1 MSLIYFLYFLFSPII
16 FIILIISAIF
26 NKKIYDHL
34 AEQKKTLKKILEKKL
49 KDPIII
55 HAASAGEF
63 EQIKPL
69 LKKRDKL
76 FPPIIQT
83 FFSPTIYNKEKNSIL
98 FDACCYHPFD
108 FPWSAYSF
116 LNLLKPRKYIIN
128 RHDVWP
134 HHVVFAKLLKIE
146 IIYINANLKEDSP
159 RFNFLF
165 KNFNKW
171 IFRKIDH
178 IIVPS
183 NEIKKRFIDNFQ
195 IQKISILQDTR
206 FMQIQ
211 DRIKEQRD
219 IPLLNKLPYN
229 KTITLGSIDEKDWD
243 IIYKSINKEYKLNS
257 RLIIVPHEINNE
269 FIDRI
274 YKDIEELNLS
284 VKRFTDMSKDDTLD
298 CIIYNKVGDLLDI
311 YKYGSLAYV
320 GCGFTGGVHNVLE
333 PALQG
338 CYVSYGPN
346 ISLLDEAI
354 KLSNTKLS
362 KTIKTSKDFTDFIN
376 TKDEKFLIENKNKVI
391 DLFQIQ
397 YEDFE
402 KIKKIIHEA

>member
-1 MSLIYFLYFLFSPII
+1 MSLIYFLYFILSPFI
-16 FIILIISAIF
+16 FIILIVSALF
-26 NKKIYDHL
+26 NKKIYNHL
-34 AEQKKTLKKILEKKL
+34 AEQKKTFKQILEKNL

-63 EQIKPL
+63 EQVKPL
-69 LKKRDKL
+69 LKKRDKS
-76 FPPIIQT
+76 FSPIIQT

-98 FDACCYHPFD
+98 FDECCYHPFD
-108 FPWSAYSF
+108 FPWSAYNF
-116 LNLLKPRKYIIN
+116 LNLLKPKKYIIN
-128 RHDVWP
+128 RHDIWP
-134 HHVVFAKLLKIE
+134 HHIVFAKLLKIE
-146 IIYINANLKEDSP
+146 VIYINANLKQDSP

-171 IFRKIDH
+171 IFKKIDH
-178 IIVPS
+178 IVVPS

-206 FMQIQ
+206 FVQIQ
-211 DRIKEQRD
+211 NRIEEGQD

-243 IIYKSINKEYKLNS
+243 IIYESISNESKLSS
-257 RLIIVPHEINNE
+257 RLIIVPHEINNK
-269 FIDRI
+269 FINKI
-274 YKDIEELNLS
+274 YRDIKELNLS
-284 VKRFTDMSKDDTLD
+284 VKRFTDINNDDRLD

-346 ISLLDEAI
+346 ISLLDEAV
-354 KLSNTKLS
+354 KLRNKSLS

-376 TKDEKFLIENKNKVI
+376 TKDEKFLLENKNKVI
-391 DLFQIQ
+391 DLFQIRNT
-397 YEDFE
+397 DFE
-402 KIKKIIHEA
+402 KIKKIIYET